1 MERTVVL
8 LPLVPRR
15 SEDPLVFVPLV
26 PRRSGDPLLPVPL
39 VPLVPTCANLCHLV
53 VPLEPLPTLFS
64 QIFFWVSQCH
74 SIFGKTLLTEYFL
87 QNTVDSI
94 IIGVAKKKFK
104 TSPPL

>member
-1 MERTVVL
+1 LDRPLVL
-8 LPLVPRR
+8 VPLVPRQ
-15 SEDPLVFVPLV
+15 SEDPLVLVPLV

-74 SIFGKTLLTEYFL
+74 SIFGKTLLTENFL

-94 IIGVAKKKFK
+94 IIGVAK
-104 TSPPL
+104 